1 MLLVI
6 GIDVDVDV
14 DVDCIDRLYRT
25 MFISYLNILIEQ
37 ID

>member
-14 DVDCIDRLYRT
+14 DVDVDRLYRT